1 MIMIRIFFLIACSIG
16 IQSGIFSQSFNL
28 SDNVQRI
35 VFLGNSITYQGKYIA
50 FIDAYFSIHYP
61 DKNYEIINA
70 GLPSETVSGL
80 SEPGHAK
87 GKYPR
92 PDLHDRLDR
101 VIAAT
106 KPDLVLACYGMNDG
120 IYLPFSEKRFK
131 KYKKGINRLHKA
143 IEKAGAEIIHITPP
157 VYDGRKG
164 VAYANVLDI
173 YSDWLIS
180 NRYTKGWN
188 VIDIHW
194 PMKKKLEY
202 HRLIDSTFVF
212 AKDGIHPNDSGHF
225 EMAKHILEFFVGP
238 PLSTTGDINGF
249 LSAHQNAAE
258 IFKQVQ
264 LRQKITKD
272 AWLTHIGHKRPNMKK
287 GLPLD
292 EALAKS
298 KEIEEKIQ
306 VLVQQE

>member
-1 MIMIRIFFLIACSIG
+1 MIRIFFLIACSIG

-131 KYKKGINRLHKA
+131 KYKKGINRLHEA
-143 IEKAGAEIIHITPP
+143 IENSGAEIIHITPP
-157 VYDGRKG
+157 VYHKRNGE
-164 VAYANVLDI
+164 AYANVLDI

-194 PMKKKLEY
+194 PMKKKLED

-225 EMAKHILEFFVGP
+225 EMAKHILAYIDGP
-238 PLSTTGDINGF
+238 PLSEVDDVKEL
-249 LSAHQNAAE
+249 LSVHPQGTE
-258 IFKQVQ
+258 ILELVQV
-264 LRQKITKD
+264 RQQITKD

-298 KEIEEKIQ
+298 KEIEHQIQ
-306 VLVQQE
+306 LLVEQE

>member
-1 MIMIRIFFLIACSIG
+1 MMRIIFLIACSIG
-16 IQSGIFSQSFNL
+16 IQYNIFSQSFAI
-28 SDNVQRI
+28 SDDVKRI

-61 DKNYEIINA
+61 DKHYEIINA

-92 PDLHDRLDR
+92 PDLHDRLHR
-101 VIAAT
+101 VVAET

-131 KYKKGINRLHKA
+131 KYKKGIYRLHKA
-143 IEKAGAEIIHITPP
+143 IEKSGAEIIHITPP

-164 VAYANVLDI
+164 EAYANVLDI

-194 PMKKKLEY
+194 PMKKKLED
-202 HRLIDSTFVF
+202 HRRIDSTFVF
-212 AKDGIHPNDSGHF
+212 AKDGIHPNDTGHF
-225 EMAKHILEFFVGP
+225 EMAKQILEFFVGP
-238 PLSTTGDINGF
+238 PFSTTDDINGF

-258 IFKQVQ
+258 IFNLVQ
-264 LRQKITKD
+264 LRQRITKD

-287 GLPLD
+287 GLPMD
-292 EALAKS
+292 EAQAKS
-298 KEIEEKIQ
+298 KEIEAKIQ
-306 VLVQQE
+306 LLIQKE